1 MLPLGQSPWL
11 FVAVSNPC
19 CPSVS
24 DFQRTALID
33 HQAVSRRFG
42 GPRSRPYSPM
52 VSDLAI
58 CGRAESVLPTGESST
73 TRLHLIVLDTDDNG
87 PEFDAERF
95 RLRVAENQ
103 PAGTEVPTLIRLF
116 IIFYF

>member
-1 MLPLGQSPWL
+1 L
-11 FVAVSNPC
+11 
-19 CPSVS
+19 
-24 DFQRTALID
+24 
-33 HQAVSRRFG
+33 
-42 GPRSRPYSPM
+42 
-52 VSDLAI
+52 
-58 CGRAESVLPTGESST
+58 ST